1 MMHVW
6 LILENYYY
14 DDDES
19 VSSDESLSI
28 EFPPPPREFSSSS
41 VPDDTYQFVPV
52 KNPLVQTMIIRS
64 DSGKHLQLNSFKQFC
79 FCMNFIFVVSIIIIN
94 LS

>member
-14 DDDES
+14 DDDDNDES

-28 EFPPPPREFSSSS
+28 EFPPPPREFSSSPVS
-41 VPDDTYQFVPV
+41 DNSYQFAPV
-52 KNPLVQTMIIRS
+52 KNPIIQTTVIRS
-64 DSGKHLQLNSFKQFC
+64 DSGK
-79 FCMNFIFVVSIIIIN
+79 N
-94 LS
+94 L